1 MFDLCFMLCN
11 LALVGKGPIR
21 FINTITIYFVFPF
34 QWLILY
40 YVYWWLIWCLP
51 CSFKLHIVKYSTR
64 IMWNHIILVEY
75 FMIFMIVWK
84 MLLLEILL
92 ETFIEKGKLD
102 QMMFLLWFWTIYF
115 CFHFCYFVVCIELY
129 SHTQTDLRYFDSV

>member
-11 LALVGKGPIR
+11 LALVGKGPVR
-21 FINTITIYFVFPF
+21 FIYTITIYFVFPF

-51 CSFKLHIVKYSTR
+51 CNNNLHIIKYSTK
-64 IMWNHIILVEY
+64 IMWNHVIFVEY
-75 FMIFMIVWK
+75 LMIVMVVWQ

-92 ETFIEKGKLD
+92 ERSLKKAGWTRWCF
-102 QMMFLLWFWTIYF
+102 FCYFWTIYF

-129 SHTQTDLRYFDSV
+129 SHTQTGLRYFDSV